1 MLHSN
6 LVKVLVKYVIQGTAV
21 AVAMFLIPRNQVAP
35 KDIMMIAVTAATVFL
50 VLDLFAPA
58 VAEGARSGSGFGLG
72 AQMVGWPGAMAG
84 RAAAPMMPSVP
95 TSVPSPIE
103 ALENMEY

>member
-1 MLHSN
+1 MLN
-6 LVKVLVKYVIQGTAV
+6 TALLKVLVKYVIQGTAV

-58 VAEGARSGSGFGLG
+58 VAEGARTGTGFGLG
-72 AQMVGWPGAMAG
+72 AQLVGWPGAAAG
-84 RAAAPMMPSVP
+84 RAAAPMMPNMP
-95 TSVPSPIE
+95 TAVPSPIE